1 MGGGGGQG
9 EDREEWGQGRTGE
22 RVLEAEVTQK
32 VKVQG
37 AMSCWAKKNR
47 NFPVF
52 LYPTLGSYNLS
63 PETKSIGV
71 PGL

>member
-1 MGGGGGQG
+1 M
-9 EDREEWGQGRTGE
+9 
-22 RVLEAEVTQK
+22 LEAEVTQK